1 MTRVAV
7 IGGGHNGLVCACY
20 LVNAGLEVTVF
31 EANSEPGGCIWT
43 EQLPSGHRLERG
55 AIDHG
60 MILGVADELGLDRFG
75 LEYVFR
81 DLSVGAGYG
90 DGNRLLFHRDL
101 DDTLAGLTNL
111 REQDRS
117 GYGRLAQV
125 GSALLGMLDS
135 FTSPPSLGQIAE
147 LGTIGDFDP
156 LHTLLTSA
164 EKLVSAEI
172 SDPHLSSALTMY
184 GSFSQLPPWLPGTGL
199 FGLLLPAGHGHGA
212 GRPVG
217 GSARLIKALVGCLE
231 SGGGRILTD
240 QAVTSVEWK
249 GKEGRVTTSS
259 GDEYAADVVVSALDV
274 VRTADLLPD
283 RPSDLDRAA
292 RLSASGALNIA
303 EFKLD
308 LALSSPAVPGR
319 FGHPEALWLL
329 QQQPGSISKGF
340 AEIAAGR
347 CPSEPAM
354 LWASPSALDPSAAPN
369 GEGVAWL
376 STFVPAR
383 LEGGEWSEAGA
394 SDYAEELIEQYEQVT
409 GSKMRDQIVS
419 MKVSGPLTWE
429 RRTGARFG
437 NPNHIDMTIDQM
449 FALRPATGRG
459 YRTEVP
465 WLYLTGAGT
474 FPGGGLSGV
483 AGKNT
488 ALTLLQDLGGGRTR
502 RFRPAETL
510 SSLWKGWRLYRSLT
524 RP

>member
-7 IGGGHNGLVCACY
+7 IGGGHNGLVSACY
-20 LVNAGLEVTVF
+20 LARAGLQVTVF
-31 EANSEPGGCIWT
+31 EANPEPGGCIWS
-43 EQLPSGHRLERG
+43 ERLPSGHRLERG

-60 MILGVADELGLDRFG
+60 MILDVVDELGLDRFG

-81 DLSVGAGYG
+81 DVSVGAGYR
-90 DGNRLLFHRDL
+90 DGNRLLFYQDL
-101 DDTLAGLTNL
+101 DTTLAGFTNL
-111 REQDRS
+111 SEPDRQ
-117 GYGRLAQV
+117 GYGRLARV
-125 GSALLGMLDS
+125 GGALLGMLDR
-135 FTSPPSLGQIAE
+135 FTSPPSLGQISE
-147 LGTIGDFDP
+147 MGTIGRFDP

-164 EKLVSAEI
+164 EKLVSSEI
-172 SDPHLSSALTMY
+172 SDPYLASALTMY
-184 GSFSQLPPWLPGTGL
+184 GSFSQIPPWLPGTGL
-199 FGLLLPAGHGHGA
+199 FGLLLPAGHGHGP
-212 GRPVG
+212 GRPLG
-217 GSARLIKALVGCLE
+217 GSGRLIKALVECLE
-231 SGGGRILTD
+231 SNGGRVLVGEE
-240 QAVTSVEWK
+240 VTAVEWK
-249 GKEGRVTTSS
+249 GREALVATSS
-259 GDEYAADVVVSALDV
+259 GHNHPADRVVSALDV
-274 VRTADLLPD
+274 TRTADLLAD
-283 RPSDLDRAA
+283 RPTDLDRAA
-292 RLSASGALNIA
+292 RLATSGALNVA

-308 LALSSPAVPGR
+308 LALSSPACPGR

-329 QQQPGSISKGF
+329 QTQPGSMSKGF

-354 LWASPSALDPSAAPN
+354 LWASPSALDTLAAPD

-383 LEGGEWSEAGA
+383 LEGGEWSEEFA
-394 SDYAEELIEQYEQVT
+394 SDYAEDLIEQYEQVT
-409 GSKMRDQIVS
+409 ASKIRGRIVS
-419 MKVSGPLTWE
+419 RQVSGPVEWE

-449 FALRPATGRG
+449 FAHRPATGRG

-488 ALTLLQDLGGGRTR
+488 ALTLLGDLGGRTR
-502 RFRPAETL
+502 SFRPIETL
-510 SSLWKGWRLYRSLT
+510 TSLWKGWRLYRSLT